1 MGQSS
6 TWKTSFHQE
15 PAGFT
20 HLAFLIANVGLL
32 DGKKF
37 LCRLLH
43 EYLETMVLLPLF
55 RIPIP
60 SPPHPKLHT
69 VVSES
74 ASVRAIWR
82 PRSVRDRL
90 PGVEVLEHPLLLAVS
105 VGQPHLATS
114 YMFPVFKFTCNLLS
128 RSSRGVTQEER
139 AKFSLRSNCTKDLDI
154 WEDLPGRKIL
164 CDSVK
169 LLLVG
174 IACNLENIRI
184 YPETRN
190 GFYLS

>member
-1 MGQSS
+1 MLTGLSSSQMGQSS
-6 TWKTSFHQE
+6 TWKTWFYQE

-32 DGKKF
+32 NGKKF

-43 EYLETMVLLPLF
+43 EYLKTMVLLLLF
-55 RIPIP
+55 RNPIP
-60 SPPHPKLHT
+60 SPPHPQLHA

-74 ASVRAIWR
+74 SSVRAIWR
-82 PRSVRDRL
+82 PGSVRDRL
-90 PGVEVLEHPLLLAVS
+90 SRVEVLEHTFLFAIC
-105 VGQPHLATS
+105 VGQPYLATS
-114 YMFPVFKFTCNLLS
+114 YMFSVFKFTCNLLS

-154 WEDLPGRKIL
+154 GEDLPGRKIS
-164 CDSVK
+164 CDRVK

-174 IACNLENIRI
+174 IACDLENIRI
-184 YPETRN
+184 
-190 GFYLS
+190 